1 MRKILAG
8 AWAIGLFGIAGV
20 ALAQEATEAQM
31 DAAFKDLSS
40 VYGAPIVRIDQA
52 KAICNE
58 EKYVVDCAEIGKKHN
73 LFSDARTK
81 QVDTL
86 LTEFKG
92 EVVEKMKRC
101 EDSACLIDVAASI
114 AGRLNS
120 GNPSVARAMEL
131 TPQKVKEKK
140 TIVDTAKSLGVDMEA
155 CRTMDPD
162 TASIELLRGCAR
174 LAKHENVQKYIP
186 QATRDRAEGA
196 DAAIAL
202 KESLASGQ
210 ISCGDNTL
218 EGCGNFCLAPPSEAR
233 EKGASAI
240 PEVCRQIASKFFG
253 NEGVKELENAYS
265 TVQKTF
271 DTFTDNAKNIAFVT
285 ADGRTLSDPGSIG
298 RYMEDAGSR
307 GDVEAVSRGMDF
319 LVKKGFVTEKDRDFA
334 ISMVKKV
341 KERGP
346 VNFGEC
352 RTDPSKCADLIPE
365 EDKGQFTAM
374 GEIDRIMRTEME
386 KRGVSDPSLC
396 SSDPSVGQ
404 SCMEA
409 ARAALPQI
417 ELLAKDSPQAQNI
430 VSDIRQKIRFGEA
443 GMEARSRVEER
454 FKTSGDFSMG
464 ENRFSSIA
472 ELEAFCRTNSQQCLS
487 ETAREGIFSRDVAEE
502 RYERSME
509 IRYNAV
515 PPEDM
520 QGTRLAPDGFNKE
533 EALQQF
539 KQWLDNP
546 TGPPP
551 MPPNMDPRQYQQY
564 PQYPAA
570 PYSPYQ
576 RPPIDQGRC
585 QYAQVMPV
593 PCKAGEYRQ
602 ESVNEFGCSVF
613 GSCIPFETKTEPP
626 RPDGRNICPALPTVE
641 SCSAGEEKTIAFSSP
656 ECGTYYSCRAAYKP
670 PVDDPNRTTSSCE
683 RYGSGW
689 RPMDSSGNCFS
700 PSATEYRTLSGA
712 LNSCASAP
720 VYGCSSSDVPP
731 SIVPPYP
738 APTGQREQVWNSSGL
753 RSWVRADADQA
764 RIESLK
770 QACANVPSSAN
781 IWLPNA
787 GTQSSPDFGMPDPAK
802 CARAAACSSG
812 QYFDGSNC
820 TTSNQSTSCPSG
832 QYWNGASCTT
842 SGGTGSMYKCT
853 YPHAYFTTDYKEFT
867 AFCERDYVNCKRVDT
882 NASIG
887 TAGLSL
893 GAPSSCE
900 SGWTNGSTSCPSGQ
914 YWNGSACIS
923 STTQTDYTAAQQGC
937 AGAGGTWD
945 NSSNYCRM
953 PNQTTT
959 TGSCSS
965 DMIGLLGSGCHS
977 MGNGWFNTDMTQYV
991 LSSGTTVKSCAT
1003 EYVSGCSGGTYTQT
1017 QTSCP
1022 SGQYW
1027 NGSSCVQTSTTD
1039 CTSGQY
1045 WNGSAC
1051 VSSTQTQTSCGS
1063 GQYWNGS
1070 ACVTSTTQTSQ
1081 TSTSC
1086 GSGQYWN
1093 GSSCVA
1099 TSPTDTVPTDTSS
1112 WQQNCASAGGTWDS
1126 SSNYCRMP
1134 STSTYPSSGTY
1145 SSGSTYTA
1153 PSSGSTYT
1161 PPPTETTQTY
1171 TPPPTTESSP
1181 PPTTT
1186 TTTESAPISYLF
1198 CPEGHDWNGAYCTL
1212 SPRSP
1217 FERYTANVWSAFRSL
1232 FSF

>member
-1 MRKILAG
+1 MRKILVG
-8 AWAIGLFGIAGV
+8 AWAIGLFGIAGA
-20 ALAQEATEAQM
+20 ALAQVVPLDGATEAQM
-31 DAAFKDLSS
+31 NAALKDLSA
-40 VYGAPIVRIDQA
+40 VYGAPVVRIDQA

-58 EKYVVDCAEIGKKHN
+58 EKYVVDCAEIGKKHD

-86 LTEFKG
+86 LIEFKG
-92 EVVEKMKRC
+92 EVVERMKRC
-101 EDSACLIDVAASI
+101 EDATCLVEVAASI

-140 TIVDTAKSLGVDMEA
+140 AIVDTAKSLGVNIEE

-186 QATRDRAEGA
+186 QATKDRAEGA

-218 EGCGNFCLAPPSEAR
+218 EGCGNFCLAPPPEAR
-233 EKGASAI
+233 ASGASAI

-253 NEGVKELENAYS
+253 NDGIKELENAYS
-265 TVQKTF
+265 TVQKTL
-271 DTFTDNAKNIAFVT
+271 DTFSVHAQNIAFVT

-319 LVKKGFVTEKDRDFA
+319 LIAKGFVTPEDRDFA
-334 ISMVKKV
+334 LSMVKKV
-341 KERGP
+341 KERGS

-352 RTDPSKCADLIPE
+352 RMDPSKCADLISE
-365 EDKGQFTAM
+365 EDRGQFTAM
-374 GEIDRIMRTEME
+374 GEIEKIMRSEMN
-386 KRGVSDPSLC
+386 KRGVSDPFLC

-443 GMEARSRVEER
+443 GMEARSRVEEH
-454 FKTSGDFSMG
+454 FKTSGDFSIG
-464 ENRFSSIA
+464 ERRFSSVA
-472 ELEAFCRTNSQQCLS
+472 ELEVFCRINSQQCLS
-487 ETAREGIFSRDVAEE
+487 ETTRDGIFSRDVAEE
-502 RYERSME
+502 KYERSIE
-509 IRYNAV
+509 IGYS
-515 PPEDM
+515 
-520 QGTRLAPDGFNKE
+520 KE

-551 MPPNMDPRQYQQY
+551 MPPNMDTRQYQQY
-564 PQYPAA
+564 PQYPT

-576 RPPIDQGRC
+576 RPLSDQSRC

-602 ESVNEFGCSVF
+602 ESRNEFGCAVF
-613 GSCIPFETKTEPP
+613 GSCIPFDTKTEPP
-626 RPDGRNICPALPTVE
+626 RPDGKNICPALPTIE
-641 SCSAGEEKTIAFSSP
+641 SCQAGEEKTVAFSSP
-656 ECGTYYSCRAAYKP
+656 ECGTYYSCRSVYKP
-670 PVDDPNRTTSSCE
+670 PVDDPNRTTYNCE

-700 PSATEYRTLSGA
+700 PSATEYRSANGT

-738 APTGQREQVWNSSGL
+738 VPTGQREQVWNSSGL
-753 RSWVRADADQA
+753 RSWVRTDADQA

-770 QACANVPSSAN
+770 QACANVSSSAN

-787 GTQSSPDFGMPDPAK
+787 GTQSSSDFGMPDSSK
-802 CARAAACSSG
+802 CARAASCASG
-812 QYFDGSNC
+812 QYFDGSSC
-820 TTSNQSTSCPSG
+820 TTGNQQPSSCGSG
-832 QYWNGASCTT
+832 QYWNGSSCVTSTT
-842 SGGTGSMYKCT
+842 QNNTVSGDMKRCF
-853 YPHAYFTTDYKEFT
+853 YP
-867 AFCERDYVNCKRVDT
+867 
-882 NASIG
+882 NASKDGRYVGYTVWCEADYYNCHEGSPSGASIS
-887 TAGLSL
+887 TSGLSL

-900 SGWTNGSTSCPSGQ
+900 SGWPSNSNTTIGSECRSQ
-914 YWNGSACIS
+914 S
-923 STTQTDYTAAQQGC
+923 SQ
-937 AGAGGTWD
+937 
-945 NSSNYCRM
+945 S
-953 PNQTTT
+953 
-959 TGSCSS
+959 SCSS
-965 DMIGLLGSGCHS
+965 
-977 MGNGWFNTDMTQYV
+977 
-991 LSSGTTVKSCAT
+991 
-1003 EYVSGCSGGTYTQT
+1003 VSGCYWYTGYSGSYCDSSGSAAPISG
-1017 QTSCP
+1017 TSCP

-1027 NGSSCVQTSTTD
+1027 NGSSCQSNTQTNT
-1039 CTSGQY
+1039 TSGSCSSELIGLL
-1045 WNGSAC
+1045 GSGCHSMGSGWFNSEMTRYVTSANSQTVRSC
-1051 VSSTQTQTSCGS
+1051 TTEPVSGCSGGNYAQPTSCSS

-1070 ACVTSTTQTSQ
+1070 ACVTSTTQQ
-1081 TSTSC
+1081 PSTSC

-1093 GSSCVA
+1093 GSACVA
-1099 TSPTDTVPTDTSS
+1099 TSPSDTPYSTASA
-1112 WQQNCASAGGTWDS
+1112 QQGCANAGGTWDS
-1126 SSNYCRMP
+1126 SANYCRMP
-1134 STSTYPSSGTY
+1134 TQSTSCPSGQYWNGSACQP
-1145 SSGSTYTA
+1145 SESTYTA
-1153 PSSGSTYT
+1153 PAYTPPPDSTYT
-1161 PPPTETTQTY
+1161 PPPTESY
-1171 TPPPTTESSP
+1171 TPPPTTSG
-1181 PPTTT
+1181 
-1186 TTTESAPISYLF
+1186 PISYVF
-1198 CPEGHDWNGAYCTL
+1198 CPDGHSWNGAYCTL

-1217 FERYTANVWSAFRSL
+1217 FERYTANVWLAVRSL
-1232 FSF
+1232 FGF

>member
-8 AWAIGLFGIAGV
+8 AWAIGLFGIAGA
-20 ALAQEATEAQM
+20 ALAQVAPPGGATEAQM
-31 DAAFKDLSS
+31 NAAFKDLSA
-40 VYGAPIVRIDQA
+40 VYGAPVVRIDQA

-58 EKYVVDCAEIGKKHN
+58 EKYVVDCAEIGKKHD

-101 EDSACLIDVAASI
+101 EDAACLIDVAASI

-140 TIVDTAKSLGVDMEA
+140 TIVDTAKSLGVDMEE

-186 QATRDRAEGA
+186 QATKNRAEGA

-202 KESLASGQ
+202 RESLASGQ
-210 ISCGDNTL
+210 LSCGDNTL
-218 EGCGNFCLAPPSEAR
+218 EGCGNFCLAPPPEAR
-233 EKGASAI
+233 ANGTSAI

-253 NEGVKELENAYS
+253 DNGVKELENAYS

-271 DTFTDNAKNIAFVT
+271 DTFTDRAQNIVFTTV
-285 ADGRTLSDPGSIG
+285 DGRTLSDPGSIG

-307 GDVEAVSRGMDF
+307 GDVEAVSRGMEF

-334 ISMVKKV
+334 LSMVKKV

-352 RTDPSKCADLIPE
+352 RTDPSKCADLISE
-365 EDKGQFTAM
+365 EDRGQFTAM
-374 GEIDRIMRTEME
+374 GEIDKIMRTEMG
-386 KRGVSDPSLC
+386 KRGVSDPFLC

-417 ELLAKDSPQAQNI
+417 ELLAKDSPQAQAI

-454 FKTSGDFSMG
+454 FKTTGDFSIG
-464 ENRFSSIA
+464 DRRFNSVS

-487 ETAREGIFSRDVAEE
+487 ETARDGIFSRDVAEE
-502 RYERSME
+502 RYERSIE
-509 IRYNAV
+509 ARYNAV
-515 PPEDM
+515 PPENM
-520 QGTRLAPDGFNKE
+520 RGTPLQQGDFNKDFNKE

-551 MPPNMDPRQYQQY
+551 MPAGGDPRQYQQYQQY
-564 PQYPAA
+564 PQYPT

-576 RPPIDQGRC
+576 RPPIDQSRC

-602 ESVNEFGCSVF
+602 ESRNEFGCSVF
-613 GSCIPFETKTEPP
+613 GSCIPFDTKTEPP
-626 RPDGRNICPALPTVE
+626 RPDGKNICPALPTVE
-641 SCSAGEEKTIAFSSP
+641 SCPAGDEKTIAFSSP
-656 ECGTYYSCRAAYKP
+656 ECGTYYSCRSSYKP
-670 PVDDPNRTTSSCE
+670 PVDDQNRITSGCE

-700 PSATEYRTLSGA
+700 PSATEYRTISGM

-738 APTGQREQVWNSSGL
+738 VPTGQREQVWNSSGL

-770 QACANVPSSAN
+770 QACANVSSDAN

-787 GTQSSPDFGMPDPAK
+787 GTQSSSDFGMPDSAK
-802 CARAAACSSG
+802 CARAASCSSG
-812 QYFDGSNC
+812 QYFDGSSC
-820 TTSNQSTSCPSG
+820 VSSNQT
-832 QYWNGASCTT
+832 NTNTT
-842 SGGTGSMYKCT
+842 N
-853 YPHAYFTTDYKEFT
+853 TT
-867 AFCERDYVNCKRVDT
+867 A
-882 NASIG
+882 
-887 TAGLSL
+887 
-893 GAPSSCE
+893 
-900 SGWTNGSTSCPSGQ
+900 
-914 YWNGSACIS
+914 
-923 STTQTDYTAAQQGC
+923 
-937 AGAGGTWD
+937 
-945 NSSNYCRM
+945 
-953 PNQTTT
+953 

-965 DMIGLLGSGCHS
+965 ELMGLLGTGCHS
-977 MGNGWFNTDMTQYV
+977 MGSGWFNSEMTKYVTSSNSQTVYNCTTDP
-991 LSSGTTVKSCAT
+991 AP
-1003 EYVSGCSGGTYTQT
+1003 GCSGGTYTQT

-1027 NGSSCVQTSTTD
+1027 SGSS
-1039 CTSGQY
+1039 
-1045 WNGSAC
+1045 
-1051 VSSTQTQTSCGS
+1051 
-1063 GQYWNGS
+1063 
-1070 ACVTSTTQTSQ
+1070 CVTSTTQPQ
-1081 TSTSC
+1081 PTSC

-1093 GSSCVA
+1093 GSSCVTSTQTSSCPSGQYVNGACAYSSSATTCSSGQYWNGSACVA
-1099 TSPTDTVPTDTSS
+1099 TSPTDTPTNTTSA
-1112 WQQNCASAGGTWDS
+1112 QQEGCASVGGTWDS
-1126 SSNYCRMP
+1126 TANYCRMP
-1134 STSTYPSSGTY
+1134 SSSQSTSCTSGQYWNGSACVATSPSDTP

-1153 PSSGSTYT
+1153 PSSGS
-1161 PPPTETTQTY
+1161 Y

-1181 PPTTT
+1181 PPPT
-1186 TTTESAPISYLF
+1186 TTTESAPISYIF
-1198 CPEGHDWNGAYCTL
+1198 CPDGHDWNGAYCTL

-1217 FERYTANVWSAFRSL
+1217 FERYTANVWSAFRSVFGL
-1232 FSF
+1232 